1 MTNWRSVL
9 GNIATDLQSHVAAAR
24 REAAEILVRDPLQ
37 IVIYRGY
44 GTAERAFITG
54 RALEDEGTKST
65 ATDSRWRN
73 LINALKRLESD
84 EVPNARIR
92 ISYAG
97 AEQVVVSDEEGYF
110 SAWLDPAAPT
120 ASHDLWHL
128 AEAELMQPRRA
139 NAEAVRGS
147 GQILVPHSSAEFAVI
162 SDLDD
167 TVIQTGATDLVRMAR
182 ATLFE
187 NARTRLPFP
196 GVAAFYRALQNGAHG
211 SALNPLFYVSSSP
224 WNLYDLLSEFMQL
237 QEIPV
242 GPLMLRDWD
251 FTLARPRH
259 GPHKLGAIAQIMDL
273 YQDLPVILI
282 GDSGQEDPEIYSE
295 VVARYPKRILAVYI
309 RNVTPNP
316 ERSAAIRSLAEEVV
330 RAGSTL
336 ILADDSM
343 AAARHAVENGWI
355 ASSSLGSISSEK
367 SKEEE
372 GKAGTPI
379 DEPSTQP
386 APVAPTVVVDATPA
400 GDGGNK

>member
-9 GNIATDLQSHVAAAR
+9 GNITTDLQSRLAAAH
-24 REAAEILVRDPLQ
+24 REVGAVLDHDPLQ
-37 IVIYRGY
+37 VVIYRGY

-54 RALEDEGTKST
+54 RVLEDEGAKST

-84 EVPNARIR
+84 AVPNAMVR
-92 ISYAG
+92 ISFAG
-97 AEQVVVSDEEGYF
+97 AKQDVVSDGEGYF
-110 SAWLDPAAPT
+110 SAWLAPT
-120 ASHDLWHL
+120 AAAKSRNLWHTV
-128 AEAELMQPRRA
+128 EAELLQSHRPDS
-139 NAEAVRGS
+139 EPVRGS
-147 GQILVPHSSAEFAVI
+147 GEILVPPSSAEFAVV
-162 SDLDD
+162 SDIDD

-211 SALNPLFYVSSSP
+211 SALNPIFYVSSSP
-224 WNLYDLLSEFMQL
+224 WNLYDLLTEFMQL
-237 QEIPV
+237 QEIPL

-251 FTLARPRH
+251 FTLQRPRH
-259 GPHKLGAIAQIMDL
+259 GPHKLGAISQIMDL
-273 YQDLPVILI
+273 YPDLSVILI

-295 VVARYPKRILAVYI
+295 VVARYPKRILATYI
-309 RNVTPNP
+309 RNVTSNP

-336 ILADDSM
+336 ILADDTM
-343 AAARHAVENGWI
+343 AAARHAAENGWI
-355 ASSSLGSISSEK
+355 ASGSLAAISSEK
-367 SKEEE
+367 SKEEA

-386 APVAPTVVVDATPA
+386 APVAPTVVVDAAPT
-400 GDGGNK
+400 GDGGNR